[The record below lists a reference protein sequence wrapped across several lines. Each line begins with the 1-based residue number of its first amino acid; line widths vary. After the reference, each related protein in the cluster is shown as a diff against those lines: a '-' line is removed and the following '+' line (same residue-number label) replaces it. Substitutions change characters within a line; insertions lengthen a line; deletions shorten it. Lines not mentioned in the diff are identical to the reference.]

1 MLVIFFSYI
10 YEKYKYNIIQIE
22 KKNVRLKM

>member
-1 MLVIFFSYI
+1 MLVIFFFYI